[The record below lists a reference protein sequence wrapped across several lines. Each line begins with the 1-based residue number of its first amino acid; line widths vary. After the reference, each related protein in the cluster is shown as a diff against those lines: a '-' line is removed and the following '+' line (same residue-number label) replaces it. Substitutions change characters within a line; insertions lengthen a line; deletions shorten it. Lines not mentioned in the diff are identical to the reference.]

1 MEKGLLPQEAPSPSP
16 GAESPVPGLRAPLP
30 RAEEG
35 VAEGVA
41 RRGVARASPGF
52 QGALLCR
59 ADLYP
64 GVEWCPCP
72 SHVACS
78 LRTGGL
84 KEMQCARQRLPK
96 FRQRRAIGLG
106 ER

>member
-52 QGALLCR
+52 QGALLCP

-64 GVEWCPCP
+64 ALSGVPALAMWPAPCAQ
-72 SHVACS
+72 VD
-78 LRTGGL
+78 
-84 KEMQCARQRLPK
+84 
-96 FRQRRAIGLG
+96 
-106 ER
+106 